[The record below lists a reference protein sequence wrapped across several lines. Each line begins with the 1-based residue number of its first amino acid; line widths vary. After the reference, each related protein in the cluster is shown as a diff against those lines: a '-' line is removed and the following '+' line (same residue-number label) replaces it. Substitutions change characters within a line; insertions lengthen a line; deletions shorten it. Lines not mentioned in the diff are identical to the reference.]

1 MEETEAILPSY
12 VQNYENFHPNGGL
25 CFRASELNLDQQR
38 RWSCTEGAFAW
49 AGPIIAQLDK
59 NEPITDL
66 HSCERRVNEKL
77 FHVQSEAKIGL
88 CPGIETSI
96 SENIPHVSASRM
108 AQRDEFQRKYYH
120 FVRLLRQ
127 KSYVCSTVV
136 VFQKINR
143 FSWSSEHIFAELN
156 VSPHEA
162 WSRISSPPLNTPG
175 PLLRSSRNL
184 SGRCKNMNPPHNKKL
199 RKISRGGHS
208 IEKNFPFVST
218 SICDHVCTKEG

>member
-1 MEETEAILPSY
+1 MTIDSWREVTERHPSQDFRCFRFQSPNAQLFHPGCKQRSKRNVFTTRTFSFRNATNSHLPPYLLELRKALMEETEAILPSY

-38 RWSCTEGAFAW
+38 RSCTEGAFAW

-66 HSCERRVNEKL
+66 HSCERRVNEKP

-143 FSWSSEHIFAELN
+143 FS
-156 VSPHEA
+156 
-162 WSRISSPPLNTPG
+162 
-175 PLLRSSRNL
+175 
-184 SGRCKNMNPPHNKKL
+184 
-199 RKISRGGHS
+199 
-208 IEKNFPFVST
+208 
-218 SICDHVCTKEG
+218 